1 MAVSSQLISHIVRYI
16 LRDENSMNL
25 NQKLISRFQS
35 KVAIWNMRVI
45 NKMADSENYGRVK
58 TEIIH
63 KIKTIK
69 VDVIGLIVRWTPPN
83 Y

>member
-45 NKMADSENYGRVK
+45 NKITDSEIYGRVK
-58 TEIIH
+58 TEIIY
-63 KIKTIK
+63 KIKTIT
-69 VDVIGLIVRWTPPN
+69 VDIIVRWTPPN